1 MKFLIF
7 GIWKGKGI
15 RQTRYSDAYSLSGQI
30 LISLLGLPGYPFLR
44 TIRLDIRY
52 MVQHYR
58 NTDNRSISS
67 FMLSIEEN
75 SSLWWDCSLCSCLKD
90 SYTLIYNFLQA
101 PMSLNMSWH
110 GRNFMPSLE
119 NEYIH
124 NQYIRLN
131 FVASITSTH
140 FYTRLSGFYNMYLLS
155 KYRYSSALRSGSN
168 FFEIQIRIKIHILK
182 KDQIRIRS
190 EHEEIR
196 NPSCNFILPKLWKS
210 TNIPMIL
217 TLKKN
222 RCVILL
228 CRIRIFLVGRIRVGS
243 PRIREPVCKKS
254 NCLPLQKYL

>member
-1 MKFLIF
+1 MQFLIF

-30 LISLLGLPGYPFLR
+30 LISLLGLPGYPSLR

-58 NTDNRSISS
+58 NTDIRSISS

-119 NEYIH
+119 NKYIH

-168 FFEIQIRIKIHILK
+168 FFEIQTGSRSIFWK
-182 KDQIRIRS
+182 KIRS
-190 EHEEIR
+190 VSGLNMKRFGI
-196 NPSCNFILPKLWKS
+196 PLAILFYQSYEK
-210 TNIPMIL
+210 
-217 TLKKN
+217 
-222 RCVILL
+222 V
-228 CRIRIFLVGRIRVGS
+228 RIS
-243 PRIREPVCKKS
+243 PWYW
-254 NCLPLQKYL
+254 L